1 MNTVNTKGLMLG
13 MLAIGGLIAGG
24 AMFTGTG
31 QAYAQVSNTAAAA
44 NSDDDTVT
52 QSNSA
57 YVSQYSETKCK
68 ASVDDNDLLQV
79 GDNTN
84 TAGNA
89 CSSAQSSTVGQGN
102 SNNDND
108 DQTATAEAC
117 QALGGLL
124 GANLCGNT
132 EEEEE
137 AMVV

>member
-24 AMFTGTG
+24 AMFTTG

-44 NSDDDTVT
+44 NSDDDTVS

-57 YVSQYSETKCK
+57 YVSQYSEVKCK
-68 ASVDDNDLLQV
+68 ASVDDNDFIQA

-89 CSSAQSSTVGQGN
+89 CSSAQSSNIGQGN
-102 SNNDND
+102 SNTDND

-137 AMVV
+137 AMVA